1 MNEIWEPIANT
12 DNVYW
17 VSSLGRVRSIDRIIS
32 YSDGRKELKEGSEI
46 IGSVT
51 RNGYRIVGLTVNKIR
66 KYYTVHRLVA
76 EAFIP
81 NPENKPQINHK
92 NGIRTDN
99 RVENLEFCTQSENMK
114 HSYRVLS
121 RKHPRPNLGKFGKD
135 NPLSKIVLQIKD
147 GKVIA
152 EFYGMK
158 EASRVTGISQSHI
171 SGVVNNKKYCKTAGG
186 YEWQWK

>member
-1 MNEIWEPIANT
+1 MNEIWKPIANT

-17 VSSLGRVRSIDRIIS
+17 VSNLGRVRSVDRIIS

-46 IGSVT
+46 IGCIT
-51 RNGYRIVGLTVNKIR
+51 RNGYRIVGLTVDKIR

-114 HSYRVLS
+114 HSYRVLN
-121 RKHPRPNLGKFGKD
+121 RKPPRANLGKTGKD
-135 NPLSKIVLQIKD
+135 SFNSKIVLQIKD
-147 GKVIA
+147 GNIIA
-152 EFYGMK
+152 EFYGTC
-158 EASRVTGISQSHI
+158 EASRITGIAQSQIVS
-171 SGVVNNKKYCKTAGG
+171 VANNKKYFKSAGG
-186 YEWQWK
+186 YKWQWK